1 MKYGR
6 SLLLVVRSTVVGK
19 RGAVVLRVEAIG
31 STLGK
36 RDTAIVAGLDRDIA
50 KDGERGRSGLGRSG
64 DGLNHGERREKGEE
78 SERREHLERVRSW
91 MRECLGRLVRT
102 RE

>member
-1 MKYGR
+1 LSVKYER

-36 RDTAIVAGLDRDIA
+36 RDTAIVAGLDRDVA
-50 KDGERGRSGLGRSG
+50 KNRERGRSGLGRSG
-64 DGLNHGERREKGEE
+64 NGLNHGECLEEGEE
-78 SERREHLERVRSW
+78 SERREHLE
-91 MRECLGRLVRT
+91 CDLG
-102 RE
+102 